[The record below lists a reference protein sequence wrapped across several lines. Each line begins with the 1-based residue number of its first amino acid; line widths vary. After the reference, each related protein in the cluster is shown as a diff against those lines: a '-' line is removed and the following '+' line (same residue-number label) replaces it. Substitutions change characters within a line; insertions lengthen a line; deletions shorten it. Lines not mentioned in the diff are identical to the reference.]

1 MLISRRLL
9 LGQIGL
15 AGIGATVHANSYA
28 QSAWPQAKPI
38 TYVVPFTPGG
48 STDVIGRTLADK
60 LSTVLKQTVVVD
72 NKPGT
77 GGGIGA
83 TFVAK
88 AAPDGY
94 TLIGGTISTHAI
106 NAGLYKNLP
115 YDPLKD
121 FEPVSLVAFLPN
133 VLLVGAQSGI
143 NSVTDLIAL
152 LKKDS
157 AKRTFASSG
166 AGTSTHLAGELL
178 ADIIDVPLTHI
189 PYKGTPPAMLDVAT
203 GQVTFMFDQM
213 TAAVPLI
220 QAGKLKV
227 LAVTTAKRIPISP
240 SSPTMMEAGVPNF
253 EMFSWQAVYA
263 PKGTPKPIVDTL
275 SSEIAKALR
284 QQDVKDKLS
293 GLGME
298 IVGGSPT
305 ELAAL
310 MAKEIPRW
318 AALVK
323 SPALAQTKYYSA
335 QSKLGFRQL
344 HAIQHKER
352 RRNGNWSYTDDCFL
366 DHQMLS
372 WRNVRA
378 VL

>member
-1 MLISRRLL
+1 M
-9 LGQIGL
+9 
-15 AGIGATVHANSYA
+15 HANSYA
-28 QSAWPQAKPI
+28 QSTWPQAKPI

-115 YDPLKD
+115 YDPVKD

-152 LKKDS
+152 LKKDP

-298 IVGGSPT
+298 IVGGSPA

-323 SPALAQTKYYSA
+323 KSGASA
-335 QSKLGFRQL
+335 
-344 HAIQHKER
+344 
-352 RRNGNWSYTDDCFL
+352 N
-366 DHQMLS
+366 
-372 WRNVRA
+372 
-378 VL
+378 